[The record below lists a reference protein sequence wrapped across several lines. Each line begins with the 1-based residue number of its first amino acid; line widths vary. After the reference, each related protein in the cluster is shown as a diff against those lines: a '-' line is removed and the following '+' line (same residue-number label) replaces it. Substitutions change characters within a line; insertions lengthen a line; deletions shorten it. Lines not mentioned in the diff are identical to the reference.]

1 MGLVDSGSGGFIFL
15 DAPGG
20 TGKTFL
26 LNTILAKV
34 RLGGKIALASA
45 SSGIA
50 ATLLKGGRTAH
61 STFGIPLTLAHNDS
75 PVSSIKKNSN
85 HAEMLRKTSLIVI
98 DECSALHRRAYEVV
112 DDLLQDMKDTT
123 SLFGNIPVL
132 IAGDFRQTL
141 PVVQRGNAPD
151 QLAAC
156 LKNSRLWS
164 QVKTLRLRT
173 NMRAHTTGDVRSS
186 RFAAHL
192 LRIGNGNVPSDHEDT
207 IAIPRGVGTSKA
219 WRTSRKLFTRI

>member
-45 SSGIA
+45 SSGI
-50 ATLLKGGRTAH
+50 G
-61 STFGIPLTLAHNDS
+61 
-75 PVSSIKKNSN
+75 
-85 HAEMLRKTSLIVI
+85 
-98 DECSALHRRAYEVV
+98 
-112 DDLLQDMKDTT
+112 
-123 SLFGNIPVL
+123 
-132 IAGDFRQTL
+132 
-141 PVVQRGNAPD
+141 
-151 QLAAC
+151 
-156 LKNSRLWS
+156 
-164 QVKTLRLRT
+164 
-173 NMRAHTTGDVRSS
+173 TGDVRSS

-192 LRIGNGNVPSDHEDT
+192 LRIGNGNVPSDHEDI